1 MKMDKKIGLRVDD
14 TTLKILDGAS
24 QLYQSSMSELIRM
37 AVAKSF
43 ALQVAEYQLN
53 QNK

>member
-14 TTLKILDGAS
+14 TTVKILIGAS
-24 QLYQSSMSELIRM
+24 QLYNSSMSALIRI

-43 ALQVAEYQLN
+43 ALQVAEHQLN